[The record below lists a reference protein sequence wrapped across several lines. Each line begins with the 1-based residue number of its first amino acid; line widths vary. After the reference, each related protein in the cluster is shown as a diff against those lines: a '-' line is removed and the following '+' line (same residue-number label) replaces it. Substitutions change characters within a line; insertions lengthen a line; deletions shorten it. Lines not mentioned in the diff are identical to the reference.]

1 VRISAILAHGRTA
14 SPYVLEYLDSEIRAK
29 SENGV
34 KNWKNFTPVATIT
47 VNAFIDIL

>member
-1 VRISAILAHGRTA
+1 MATVAQEMGLLGRMYWSTWIQK
-14 SPYVLEYLDSEIRAK
+14 YGQ

-34 KNWKNFTPVATIT
+34 KNWNSFTPVATIT